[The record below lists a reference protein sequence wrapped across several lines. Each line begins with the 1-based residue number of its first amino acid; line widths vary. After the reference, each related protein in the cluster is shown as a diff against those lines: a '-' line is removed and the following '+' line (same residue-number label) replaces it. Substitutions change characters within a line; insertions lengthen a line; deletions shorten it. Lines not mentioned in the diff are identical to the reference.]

1 MPGVLYMKKFLKGTL
16 ITAAVLAILGGV
28 AYHFIHGLAP
38 RTTVTSYTGVD
49 VEVEPMSFYRGE
61 GKVFGR
67 VYRPVLEEAGNMPA
81 IVYCQNMAYG
91 ERWCKALSGKGFLC
105 YSFDFAGDGEKAR
118 SEDLS
123 AVLKGIR
130 NQRHVDADRIYLLG
144 ESNGCMTASLTFFDH
159 PKLAAGL
166 ILVSPGFNPLEISRK
181 ARRFRGDI
189 LVIDGS
195 QAMWNA
201 ATEIAEYVR
210 R

>member
-1 MPGVLYMKKFLKGTL
+1 MYGLGFPFILMGLQLCLEEGRQWAGKL
-16 ITAAVLAILGGV
+16 AVLALS
-28 AYHFIHGLAP
+28 FCFFLF
-38 RTTVTSYTGVD
+38 SYVYGNALD
-49 VEVEPMSFYRGE
+49 VQARYTDFRAGAAIADLTA
-61 GKVFGR
+61 
-67 VYRPVLEEAGNMPA
+67 LEE
-81 IVYCQNMAYG
+81 
-91 ERWCKALSGKGFLC
+91 
-105 YSFDFAGDGEKAR
+105 FAGDGEKAR